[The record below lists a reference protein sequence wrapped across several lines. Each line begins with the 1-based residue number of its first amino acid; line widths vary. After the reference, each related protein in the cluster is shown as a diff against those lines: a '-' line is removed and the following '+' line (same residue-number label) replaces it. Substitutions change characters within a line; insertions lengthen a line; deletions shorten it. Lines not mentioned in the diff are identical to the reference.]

1 MGMGPGSSVSCD
13 VAAILEDTEN
23 LPTDPADASDI
34 AAQNAIL
41 AAQNVTIQGY
51 TDTLEVTAVTIA
63 GYTDTLEATAAIIVG
78 YTDTLEASAAVL
90 DAFHDVPDP
99 DSIANAQ
106 MRDAIGNKEDIA
118 SETADTTSLIGLMR
132 KAVVEAH
139 QIERHLHNIELWF
152 GPAAVAVG
160 EDHVADLLGEVG
172 GIPSGVIT
180 SFRATSGA
188 NKSWGPAVQIWGATD
203 YGLMPATKQAFQ
215 DSHRLR
221 VTAAEVD
228 KNEWLLRIIVGTSAA
243 AGVTAR
249 TYGIIP
255 LFVENT
261 NKVLHPTDVI
271 TERAAAGS
279 KIWMQL
285 LHVTNNDAKYVDIQ
299 FGIHGYPS

>member
-106 MRDAIGNKEDIA
+106 MRDAIGNKD
-118 SETADTTSLIGLMR
+118 
-132 KAVVEAH
+132 
-139 QIERHLHNIELWF
+139 
-152 GPAAVAVG
+152 
-160 EDHVADLLGEVG
+160 
-172 GIPSGVIT
+172 
-180 SFRATSGA
+180 
-188 NKSWGPAVQIWGATD
+188 
-203 YGLMPATKQAFQ
+203 
-215 DSHRLR
+215 
-221 VTAAEVD
+221 
-228 KNEWLLRIIVGTSAA
+228 
-243 AGVTAR
+243 
-249 TYGIIP
+249 
-255 LFVENT
+255 
-261 NKVLHPTDVI
+261 
-271 TERAAAGS
+271 
-279 KIWMQL
+279 
-285 LHVTNNDAKYVDIQ
+285 NDAKYVDIQ